1 LAQRNSQTIATVYA
15 QALFDLA
22 QDRSQINEVYQEL
35 EQLSAVIN
43 QQREFFIFLE
53 TPAISHREKTA
64 SLTRIFAGQLRELTL
79 DFLQVLAVKDRLA
92 LLPEIKLAY
101 QKLLDKKAGIVK
113 GKLITAVTLGRK
125 ELARLTEQI
134 SRALRKTIEFE
145 NVVVPAL
152 IGGMVIKIDDSI
164 IDSSVRASLLRF
176 SRQIR
181 EKADQ
186 LIRSNRTLNRDA
198 TDEPEV

>member
-1 LAQRNSQTIATVYA
+1 MAQRNSQTIATVYA